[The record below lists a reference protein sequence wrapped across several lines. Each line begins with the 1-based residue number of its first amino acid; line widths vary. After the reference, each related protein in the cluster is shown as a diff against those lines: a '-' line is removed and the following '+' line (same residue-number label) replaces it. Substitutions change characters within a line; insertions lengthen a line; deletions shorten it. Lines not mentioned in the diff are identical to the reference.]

1 MSILYIGRA
10 RTVTHRYRWRQQ
22 KDSALVH
29 VCLCACLSFFLCICQ
44 CLCVSVFHM
53 CFCFLYRYSPRIPA
67 LIDSLVCAQ
76 VIRIDFVFKDEE
88 GGSLLPHFPK
98 AFAKIREGLEDG
110 CVLDFLW
117 NESCERCQQLVR
129 HVNSS

>member
-1 MSILYIGRA
+1 MYILYIGRA
-10 RTVTHRYRWRQQ
+10 C
-22 KDSALVH
+22 
-29 VCLCACLSFFLCICQ
+29 VCVCLSFFLCICQ
-44 CLCVSVFHM
+44 CLCVSVF
-53 CFCFLYRYSPRIPA
+53 LYTYSPRSPA
-67 LIDSLVCAQ
+67 LIDSLVGAQ
-76 VIRIDFVFKDEE
+76 VIRTDFVFKDEE

-110 CVLDFLW
+110 CILDFLW

>member
-1 MSILYIGRA
+1 MYILYIGRA
-10 RTVTHRYRWRQQ
+10 RTVTH
-22 KDSALVH
+22 SARARVS
-29 VCLCACLSFFLCICQ
+29 VCLSQLFPVYLS
-44 CLCVSVFHM
+44 VPM

-67 LIDSLVCAQ
+67 LIDSLVGAK
-76 VIRIDFVFKDEE
+76 VIRTDFVFKDEE

-98 AFAKIREGLEDG
+98 ALAKIREGLEDG